1 MKNVLQKPSI
11 TIQYLQ
17 TKEKPISVLNVLKT
31 QSDEETEFTN
41 FQIQRIIMKK
51 DDEDYKELMEASF
64 SVLQLVINMP
74 DNEGRIKRLR
84 NILSKIKEDE

>member
-1 MKNVLQKPSI
+1 M
-11 TIQYLQ
+11 
-17 TKEKPISVLNVLKT
+17 LNALKT

-74 DNEGRIKRLR
+74 DSEGRIKRLR
-84 NILSKIKEDE
+84 SILLKIKEDE

>member
-1 MKNVLQKPSI
+1 M
-11 TIQYLQ
+11 
-17 TKEKPISVLNVLKT
+17 LNALKT

-51 DDEDYKELMEASF
+51 DNEHYKELVEASF

-74 DNEGRIKRLR
+74 DNEGRIKRLAD
-84 NILSKIKEDE
+84 ILSKIKENE